1 LRRFPAFFPSTHY
14 LIKEF
19 DLGPSPTG
27 PAEPIGQLVA
37 HILGQK
43 GIVTIRWTSYYF
55 TLALLLGLLVAA
67 SAGARDSLQDKK
79 GEAQLRTVH
88 GTVVDKDQDPVASS
102 IVYLVNLRTQAVR
115 TLFADDT
122 GHYRFSGL
130 DPNVDYELHAEHGDL
145 ASPTRTV
152 SSYDSR
158 RDLEVI
164 LKLTKKKA
172 AH

>member
-1 LRRFPAFFPSTHY
+1 
-14 LIKEF
+14 
-19 DLGPSPTG
+19 
-27 PAEPIGQLVA
+27 
-37 HILGQK
+37 
-43 GIVTIRWTSYYF
+43 VTIRWTSYYF
-55 TLALLLGLLVAA
+55 IPVLLLGLLVTL
-67 SAGARDSLQDKK
+67 SAGARDNEQDKK

-88 GTVVDKDQDPVASS
+88 GTVVNTNQDPVAGSV
-102 IVYLVNLRTQAVR
+102 VYMVNLRTQAVR

-145 ASPTRTV
+145 ASTTRTI

-158 RDLEVI
+158 RDLEVV
-164 LKLTKKKA
+164 LKLAKKKA

>member
-1 LRRFPAFFPSTHY
+1 M
-14 LIKEF
+14 
-19 DLGPSPTG
+19 
-27 PAEPIGQLVA
+27 
-37 HILGQK
+37 
-43 GIVTIRWTSYYF
+43 
-55 TLALLLGLLVAA
+55 LLLGLLVAL
-67 SAGARDSLQDKK
+67 SAGARDSEQDKK

-88 GTVVDKDQDPVASS
+88 GTVVDTNQDPVAGSV
-102 IVYLVNLRTQAVR
+102 VYMVNLRTQAVR

-145 ASPTRTV
+145 SSPTRTI

-158 RDLEVI
+158 RDLEVV
-164 LKLTKKKA
+164 LKLAKKKA